1 MAEAP
6 TLKYV
11 ATPTAALYAQPD
23 GRRRRIE
30 LLWGDRVQV
39 LDATGARWRVRARG
53 VTGFVAPTV
62 LGDTSLLEVYFID
75 VGQGDGILIR
85 FPDGRHVL
93 VDGGYNRAKQQTGK
107 NAADFVDWKFVRDY
121 GRDTIVLDAMVSS
134 HCDADH
140 YGGLWDLLD
149 PAHRDELDAR
159 AVEVKAFYHAGVAWW
174 SDAGKRNLGPVEDG
188 RLVRLLSGKT
198 SLRSGLRANAEPA
211 LQGEWASFLRQV
223 LACGCKVQRVS
234 HRSRYLPG
242 FDPDAGSGS
251 LRVLAPVEPER
262 GRLYDLGSDAQNTNG
277 NSVMLRLDY
286 GRARI
291 LLTGDLNRNAHRR
304 LLEAY
309 TGSRLEL
316 ACDVAKSCHHGA
328 DDVSYEFLATAEP
341 AATIISSGD
350 SEQHAHPRPAVV
362 SASAVTGHVTIDN
375 DRLRT
380 PLVYSTEIS
389 RSFRVGR
396 VEALT
401 LSGDALD
408 RAALDRAKARVGY
421 KQVNAGD
428 LKAASGT
435 RRLAGSYVV
444 TGIVYGLVN
453 VRTDGDTILC
463 ATLNEK
469 NSTWD
474 WASFKSRF

>member
-1 MAEAP
+1 MADVIRYLAAFTAPLYAEA
-6 TLKYV
+6 T
-11 ATPTAALYAQPD
+11 

-39 LDATGARWRVRARG
+39 LDSSAARWRVRARG
-53 VTGFVAPTV
+53 IAGYVDPSA
-62 LGDTSLLEVYFID
+62 LGDMSLLEVYFID

-85 FPDGRHVL
+85 FPDDRHVL
-93 VDGGYNRAKQQTGK
+93 IDGGYNRAKQQTGK

-121 GRDTIVLDAMVSS
+121 GRDAIVLDAMMSS

-140 YGGLWDLLD
+140 YGGLWDLLE
-149 PAHRDELDAR
+149 PAHQGELDAR
-159 AVEVKAFYHAGVAWW
+159 SVAVKAFYHAGVSWW
-174 SDAGKRNLGPVEDG
+174 SDAGRRNLGPVEND
-188 RLVRLLSGKT
+188 RLVRLLQGRT
-198 SLRSGLRANAEPA
+198 SLREALRASAQPA
-211 LQGEWASFLRQV
+211 LQGEWASFLRRV
-223 LACGCKVQRVS
+223 LACGCKVKRLSDRTPYV
-234 HRSRYLPG
+234 PG
-242 FDPDAGSGS
+242 FEPAPGAAA
-251 LRVLAPVEPER
+251 LRVLAPVEPEK
-262 GRLYDLGSDAQNTNG
+262 GRLYDLGSDSQNTNG
-277 NSVMLRLDY
+277 NSLVLRLDY
-286 GRARI
+286 GRTRM

-316 ACDVAKSCHHGA
+316 ACDVAKSCHHGS
-328 DDVSYEFLATAEP
+328 DDVSFQFLAAAGP

-350 SEQHAHPRPAVV
+350 SEQHSHPRPAIV
-362 SASAVTGHVTIDN
+362 SASAVTGHVSVND
-375 DRLRT
+375 DRLLT

-396 VEALT
+396 VDALT
-401 LSGDALD
+401 LSGTALD
-408 RAALDRAKARVGY
+408 AAALAGARVGY

-428 LKAASGT
+428 LKPRSGS
-435 RRLAGSYVV
+435 RRLAGAYVV

-453 VRTDGDTILC
+453 VRTDGDTLLC

-474 WASFKSRF
+474 WTTFKSRF